1 MRLIRLKRWEV
12 SAVRIRRTFTK
23 DFKREIVEL
32 VVSGRASQLE
42 MSRKYGISPVVIS
55 RWKSEYH
62 QGKFFENNSPDT
74 TRLEIKLR
82 ELGRLI
88 GELTVENRTLKKI
101 IELVEP
107 QKKDKQQIFTS
118 KDWEKSRKDVK

>member
-1 MRLIRLKRWEV
+1 MRT
-12 SAVRIRRTFTK
+12 RRTFTNE
-23 DFKREIVEL
+23 FKREVVEA
-32 VVSGRASQLE
+32 VASGQVRQLE

-62 QGKFFENNSPDT
+62 QGKFFENNDPDT

-82 ELGRLI
+82 ELERLI

-107 QKKDKQQIFTS
+107 QKKDKRQIFTS
-118 KDWEKSRKDVK
+118 KDWEISRKDVK

>member
-1 MRLIRLKRWEV
+1 MRV
-12 SAVRIRRTFTK
+12 RRTFTK
-23 DFKREIVEL
+23 EFKRDVVEL
-32 VVSGRASQLE
+32 VVSGKASQLE
-42 MSRKYGISPVVIS
+42 ISRKYSISPVVIS

-62 QGKFFENNSPDT
+62 QGKFFENSSPDT

-82 ELGRLI
+82 ELERLI

-107 QKKDKQQIFTS
+107 QKKDKRQIFTS
-118 KDWEKSRKDVK
+118 KDWEMLRKDVK

>member
-1 MRLIRLKRWEV
+1 MRV
-12 SAVRIRRTFTK
+12 RRTFTK
-23 DFKREIVEL
+23 DFKREVIEAVA
-32 VVSGRASQLE
+32 SGQTSQLE
-42 MSRKYGISPVVIS
+42 MSRKYGISPVLIS
-55 RWKSEYH
+55 RWKKEYLE
-62 QGKFFENNSPDT
+62 GKFFENSNPDT

-82 ELGRLI
+82 ELERLI

-118 KDWEKSRKDVK
+118 KDWEMLRKDVK

>member
-1 MRLIRLKRWEV
+1 MRT
-12 SAVRIRRTFTK
+12 RRTFTNE
-23 DFKREIVEL
+23 FKREVVEA
-32 VVSGRASQLE
+32 VTSGQVRQLE

-55 RWKSEYH
+55 RWKKEYLK
-62 QGKFFENNSPDT
+62 GKFFENNSPDN

-82 ELGRLI
+82 ELERLI

-107 QKKDKQQIFTS
+107 QKKAKQQIFTS
-118 KDWEKSRKDVK
+118 RDWEMSRKDVK

>member
-1 MRLIRLKRWEV
+1 
-12 SAVRIRRTFTK
+12 VRVRRTFTNE
-23 DFKREIVEL
+23 FKREVVEA
-32 VVSGRASQLE
+32 VASGQVRQLE

-55 RWKSEYH
+55 RWKREYL

-82 ELGRLI
+82 ELERLI

-107 QKKDKQQIFTS
+107 QKKDKRQIFTS
-118 KDWEKSRKDVK
+118 KDWEISRKDVK

>member
-1 MRLIRLKRWEV
+1 MRV
-12 SAVRIRRTFTK
+12 RRTFTN
-23 DFKREIVEL
+23 DFKREVVEA
-32 VVSGRASQLE
+32 VVSGQVRQLE

-55 RWKSEYH
+55 RWKNEYQ
-62 QGKFFENNSPDT
+62 QGKFFENTSPDA

-82 ELGRLI
+82 ELERLI

-107 QKKDKQQIFTS
+107 QKKASNRYLHPGTWRCQ
-118 KDWEKSRKDVK
+118 ERM